1 MVRGFLVFVYVVR
14 VVPCLFIPS
23 LNFVHSFFILY
34 RPLVPLFYGGV
45 EAVVLGIYCII
56 CWKLGMTKAPKDEKI
71 CVVLSKTYEIIED
84 ESTHRRSSHNEG
96 IEVEYHDA
104 DGAHVLGPTSPTM
117 SLPRNDIETGTP
129 APLPMPP
136 PPPPR
141 SRFDTADTFPENDSE
156 PGGFHVG
163 LLDRIVT
170 FFNSG
175 DGGRRRWRRRR
186 SNQQSLS
193 ASPSTANVLQQ
204 AGVSMGQIKKDGD
217 KEVTADGTSLPAT
230 RERTRTETTV
240 QSSEL
245 ESSTFDE
252 SSVSGPFSP
261 RGRAGADGSEEA
273 SSDLVDDATRP
284 SVTTGLPS
292 LNEEQQ
298 DSS

>member
-1 MVRGFLVFVYVVR
+1 
-14 VVPCLFIPS
+14 
-23 LNFVHSFFILY
+23 
-34 RPLVPLFYGGV
+34 
-45 EAVVLGIYCII
+45 
-56 CWKLGMTKAPKDEKI
+56 MTKAPKDEKI

-84 ESTHRRSSHNEG
+84 ESAHRRSSQNEG

-117 SLPRNDIETGTP
+117 SLPRTDIETGTP
-129 APLPMPP
+129 APMVMPP

-141 SRFDTADTFPENDSE
+141 SRFDTADTFPENASE

-170 FFNSG
+170 FFNAGS
-175 DGGRRRWRRRR
+175 GGRRRGRRRG
-186 SNQQSLS
+186 SSQQVLS
-193 ASPSTANVLQQ
+193 ASSSAANILQQ
-204 AGVSMGQIKKDGD
+204 ADVSMGPIKKEGD
-217 KEVTADGTSLPAT
+217 KEDTPNGTSFPAT

-261 RGRAGADGSEEA
+261 RGRVGVDASEEV
-273 SSDLVDDATRP
+273 SSGPVDDATRP
-284 SVTTGLPS
+284 PPPGTGLPS
-292 LNEEQQ
+292 LNEEQ
-298 DSS
+298 DS

>member
-1 MVRGFLVFVYVVR
+1 MAWMSFICYAFYHGRGFLIFSQ
-14 VVPCLFIPS
+14 PCCSYLRYLPTT
-23 LNFVHSFFILY
+23 
-34 RPLVPLFYGGV
+34 VPLFYGGV

-56 CWKLGMTKAPKDEKI
+56 CWKLDMTKAPKDEKI

-84 ESTHRRSSHNEG
+84 ESTHRRSSHNNEG

-193 ASPSTANVLQQ
+193 ASPSAANVLQQ
-204 AGVSMGQIKKDGD
+204 ADVSMGQIKKEG
-217 KEVTADGTSLPAT
+217 EVTAAGTSPPT

-252 SSVSGPFSP
+252 SSVSGSFSP
-261 RGRAGADGSEEA
+261 SGRAGADGSEEA